1 MKRPNAFIWGI
12 IYFCTMDG
20 FFRILEKRLSEL
32 ICTRLYVKTQIELEF
47 FCTKSFQNA
56 FRSPAK
62 DSYKTATLLAWILS
76 IHGLFFSLS
85 LHLSTF
91 KSSELKKA
99 VSYKIPH
106 ILSTIVK
113 VGFFRRYYSA
123 SQILRLCYGI
133 TVFKLEVWIL
143 PPLHRRRLDSNFSH
157 NSKFHMKTDP
167 RLSWV
172 SNNR

>member
-1 MKRPNAFIWGI
+1 MSSRYMSKHKLNWSFFGRNLFKTH
-12 IYFCTMDG
+12 FC
-20 FFRILEKRLSEL
+20 
-32 ICTRLYVKTQIELEF
+32 
-47 FCTKSFQNA
+47 
-56 FRSPAK
+56 SPAK

-76 IHGLFFSLS
+76 IHGLFFALS

-113 VGFFRRYYSA
+113 VGFFKRYHSA

-133 TVFKLEVWIL
+133 TVCKLEVWIL

-157 NSKFHMKTDP
+157 NSKSYSRVWNKHSPTLINFLTFFP
-167 RLSWV
+167 GATALFRTP
-172 SNNR
+172 